1 MPGPMEDVRVVEM
14 GVWVAGPAAG
24 GILADWG
31 ADVVKIEP
39 PEIGDPARLFGQML
53 GGDLPFNPP
62 FEMDNRIDDAEAD
75 VHVRS
80 LMQFAWKVVADTGDA
95 ALLNSHYPILRL
107 APYGPD
113 LA

>member
-1 MPGPMEDVRVVEM
+1 MIWD
-14 GVWVAGPAAG
+14 
-24 GILADWG
+24 G
-31 ADVVKIEP
+31 AWKLCWNGFDFDELYNL
-39 PEIGDPARLFGQML
+39 D
-53 GGDLPFNPP
+53 DDP

-95 ALLNSHYPILRL
+95 ALLNSQYPLLRL